1 MTIECSQSVYSIVG
15 SKCAKQEEYAYE
27 ECDCSDL
34 GLR

>member
-1 MTIECSQSVYSIVG
+1 MTIEYTLCEYSIVE